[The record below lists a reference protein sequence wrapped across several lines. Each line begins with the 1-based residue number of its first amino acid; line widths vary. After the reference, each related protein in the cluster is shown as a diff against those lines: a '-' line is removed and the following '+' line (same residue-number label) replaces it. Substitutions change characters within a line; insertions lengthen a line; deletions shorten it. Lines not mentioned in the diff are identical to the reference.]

1 MGEEPNMREKLISF
15 SVVKRYPGFSLD
27 CQAEFESGI
36 TAIFGPSGGGKTT
49 LLNCIAGLVSPDEG
63 EIHVLGE
70 TFYSSERNTRLPAEK
85 RRLGYVFQDSALF
98 PHMSVWN
105 NLRYGYRLTSVH
117 RRSIEL
123 DQLVEIFQLRKLLE
137 RGVAGLSGGER
148 QKVALARAL
157 ATSPS
162 LLLLDEPLASLD
174 VTFRGIIIRYLKRI
188 WRELGIPM
196 LYVSHS
202 ISEVMALADN
212 MLVLA
217 DGGRVAEG
225 RPAQVLVQPGVG
237 AIADY
242 ATLENLLEAEVVDRS
257 DDDGLATLKVGAARL
272 RVPDVESE
280 PGDAVTV
287 SIAAGDIII
296 ALEVPSKISAQNVLS
311 GTVEEVNVVGA
322 RVLVYVDVGQ
332 RLVVEITRGALRDL
346 GIRPAQQVYLI
357 VKSSSIMVLDAAANN
372 TEPVGSP

>member
-1 MGEEPNMREKLISF
+1 MREKLISF
-15 SVVKRYPGFSLD
+15 RVVKRYPGFSLD

-70 TFYSSERNTRLPAEK
+70 TFYSSERNTRVPAEK

-105 NLRYGYRLTSVH
+105 NLRYGYRSTPVH

-242 ATLENLLEAEVVDRS
+242 ATFENLLEAEVLDRS

-311 GTVEEVNVVGA
+311 GTVEEVNVVGS